1 MEQKYIKVVEQKY
14 IKVVEQKYYF
24 SKCIYMKEI
33 IKFIIIYILLIIFD
47 AIYFMF
53 VKNIFDIQIR
63 SVQGS
68 SIKLNVLAFVLCYI
82 FIAFAI
88 YYFVIREKKNALYA
102 FLLGISIY
110 AIYEL
115 TNKAILTNWKWTTVL
130 MDTLWGG
137 ILFMIVF
144 KVFKLI
150 NNKY

>member
-1 MEQKYIKVVEQKY
+1 M
-14 IKVVEQKYYF
+14 
-24 SKCIYMKEI
+24 
-33 IKFIIIYILLIIFD
+33 LIIFD

-68 SIKLNVLAFVLCYI
+68 SIKVDILAFFLCYI

-88 YYFVIREKKNALYA
+88 YYFVIREKKTALYA

-144 KVFKLI
+144 KTFKLI
-150 NNKY
+150 NTKY

>member
-1 MEQKYIKVVEQKY
+1 
-14 IKVVEQKYYF
+14 
-24 SKCIYMKEI
+24 MKEI
-33 IKFIIIYILLIIFD
+33 VKFILIYILLIIFD

-53 VKNIFDIQIR
+53 VKNLFDVQVR
-63 SVQGS
+63 AVQGS
-68 SIKLNVLAFVLCYI
+68 SIKVNIVAFVLCYI
-82 FIAFAI
+82 FIAFAL